1 MKLVLIAYNEA
12 VDEEV
17 MELLDETGAQGYT
30 KWTQVLGKGRTSG
43 PHLLSHVWP
52 KGNNALFVV
61 LADDVAAKL
70 LAAARKLRQAV
81 GREGI
86 KAFVLNVEDQLG

>member
-12 VDEEV
+12 VDAEV
-17 MELLDETGAQGYT
+17 LELLDAAGAVGYT
-30 KWTQVLGKGRTSG
+30 QWTQVLGKGRTSG
-43 PHLLSHVWP
+43 PHLLSHIWP
-52 KGNNALFVV
+52 KGNNVLFAVV
-61 LADDVAAKL
+61 EDGLARELMEAAG
-70 LAAARKLRQAV
+70 RLRRTA